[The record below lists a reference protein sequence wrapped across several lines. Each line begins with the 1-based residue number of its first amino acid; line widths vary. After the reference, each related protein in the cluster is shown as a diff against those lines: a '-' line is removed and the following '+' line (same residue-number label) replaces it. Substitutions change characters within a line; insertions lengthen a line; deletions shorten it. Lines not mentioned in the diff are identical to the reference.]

1 MQTSF
6 KNSVNKTR
14 VLEEIWKTKGI
25 SRIEISQRLGLNK
38 STITKITNDLF
49 DSKLINDYKKIDL
62 ESSAGRKRVGLEIN
76 LEYGSVIGLEIE
88 TESYKAVV
96 VDLYGKVLNKY
107 TGSLKDNDLLISI
120 KTILDS
126 IIKKTEERG
135 IRIIGIGIGLSGS
148 VDPNSGILI
157 RSNPLNIDKEIDLYK
172 YLYNEY
178 NYPVFI
184 ENDAN
189 CCSYG
194 ELTFN
199 RGDKDNNFI
208 FALGEYRLLERNKNS
223 KRGIA
228 IGLGIVINGK
238 VIHGD
243 NFTAGEFKSL
253 FWKRKNKSQFST
265 DSEVMDSN
273 LLREFL
279 RHISL
284 FINTFNFTK
293 VIFSG
298 LFNNCRDEINKI
310 LKEEISQNWLYTN
323 DPKVKI
329 EYSTFEEYSV
339 AYGAAGMVIKNFF
352 TTPKIEK
359 VTKKSDLRGVDLL
372 KGV

>member
-49 DSKLINDYKKIDL
+49 ESKLINDYKKIDL

-76 LEYGSVIGLEIE
+76 LDYGSVIGLEIE

-96 VDLYGKVLNKY
+96 LNLYGKVLFKY
-107 TGSLKDNDLLISI
+107 TGTLTDSDLLISI
-120 KTILDS
+120 KTILDN
-126 IIKKTEERG
+126 IIENAKEKG
-135 IRIIGIGIGLSGS
+135 KRIIGIGIGLSGS
-148 VDPNSGILI
+148 VDPNAGILL

-178 NYPVFI
+178 NYPIFI

-199 RGDKDNNFI
+199 RENIDNNFI
-208 FALGEYRLLERNKNS
+208 YVLGEYRLIERRKNS

-253 FWKRKNKSQFST
+253 YWKDKNKSQFST
-265 DSEVMDSN
+265 DSEIMDKS

-279 RHISL
+279 KHIAL
-284 FINTFNFTK
+284 FINTFNFSK

-298 LFNNCRDEINKI
+298 LFSNCKEDINQI
-310 LKEEISQNWLYTN
+310 LKEEISQNWLYKN

-329 EYSTFEEYSV
+329 EYSTFEDYSV
-339 AYGAAGMVIKNFF
+339 AYGSAGMVIKNFF

-359 VTKKSDLRGVDLL
+359 VTQKSDLRGVDLL